1 MLDNYHLNQLA
12 EPLLVWFLDHARVL
26 PWRERPEPYR
36 VWVSEIMLQQTRVE
50 AVKPYYERFL
60 KALPDVAA
68 LAACPEDQLMK
79 LWEGLGYYNRVRNMQ
94 KAAVTVTEEYGGVL
108 PADYGKLLELKGIGS
123 YTAGAIASIAYGIPV
138 PAVDGNVLRI
148 LTRVA
153 ADDTDIMKQ
162 SFRSAGEA
170 QLGEMMQDLTVPEE
184 LRRALRDENV
194 PGAFNQAMMEFGALQ
209 CVPKSPD
216 CECCPLNGKCLG
228 LAARR
233 VERLP
238 VKSGKTVVKPRYFN
252 YLYIHGQGMTL
263 LSKRTGNDIWRNLY
277 EFPLIETERA
287 VTWEEL
293 SGMAV
298 FQELFDGIEKVEITR
313 EYVAKK
319 HVLSHRVI
327 YPVFYEIRVDS
338 FSESMGKYLK
348 VPDNRVGE
356 YAVSRLI
363 QSYLEVRDGLLF

>member
-1 MLDNYHLNQLA
+1 
-12 EPLLVWFLDHARVL
+12 
-26 PWRERPEPYR
+26 
-36 VWVSEIMLQQTRVE
+36 
-50 AVKPYYERFL
+50 
-60 KALPDVAA
+60 
-68 LAACPEDQLMK
+68 
-79 LWEGLGYYNRVRNMQ
+79 
-94 KAAVTVTEEYGGVL
+94 
-108 PADYGKLLELKGIGS
+108 
-123 YTAGAIASIAYGIPV
+123 
-138 PAVDGNVLRI
+138 
-148 LTRVA
+148 
-153 ADDTDIMKQ
+153 
-162 SFRSAGEA
+162 
-170 QLGEMMQDLTVPEE
+170 
-184 LRRALRDENV
+184 
-194 PGAFNQAMMEFGALQ
+194 MMEFGALQ
-209 CVPKSPD
+209 CIPKSPD
-216 CECCPLNGKCLG
+216 CEHCPLNGKCLG
-228 LAARR
+228 LAARQ

-263 LSKRTGNDIWRNLY
+263 LFKRTGNDIWRNLY

-298 FQELFDGIEKVEITR
+298 FQELFDGIEKVEIIR

-338 FSESMGKYLK
+338 FSESMEKYLK
-348 VPDNRVGE
+348 VPDDRVGE

>member
-1 MLDNYHLNQLA
+1 MEDREISDILIRWYEENKRD
-12 EPLLVWFLDHARVL
+12 L
-26 PWRERPEPYR
+26 PWRRTSDPYL
-36 VWVSEIMLQQTRVE
+36 VWISEIILQQTRVVQGLE
-50 AVKPYYERFL
+50 YFNRFTERF
-60 KALPDVAA
+60 PNVAA
-68 LAACPEDQLMK
+68 LAMADEDEVMK
-79 LWEGLGYYNRVRNMQ
+79 YWQGLGYYSRARNLH
-94 KAAVTVTEEYGGVL
+94 AAAQQIMNDFDGVFPRTREEVL
-108 PADYGKLLELKGIGS
+108 SLRGIGD
-123 YTAGAIASIAYGIPV
+123 YTVAAICSFAYRLPY
-138 PAVDGNVLRI
+138 ATVDGNVF
-148 LTRVA
+148 RVLA
-153 ADDTDIMKQ
+153 RLFDVDLPIDGGEGKKYFTALAQ
-162 SFRSAGEA
+162 SLLDERRP
-170 QLGEMMQDLTVPEE
+170 DL
-184 LRRALRDENV
+184 
-194 PGAFNQAMMEFGALQ
+194 FNQAMMEFGALQ

-263 LSKRTGNDIWRNLY
+263 LFKRTGNDIWRNLY

-298 FQELFDGIEKVEITR
+298 FQELFDGIEKVEIIR

-338 FSESMGKYLK
+338 FSESMEKYLK
-348 VPDNRVGE
+348 VPDDRVGE

>member
-1 MLDNYHLNQLA
+1 M
-12 EPLLVWFLDHARVL
+12 
-26 PWRERPEPYR
+26 
-36 VWVSEIMLQQTRVE
+36 
-50 AVKPYYERFL
+50 
-60 KALPDVAA
+60 
-68 LAACPEDQLMK
+68 
-79 LWEGLGYYNRVRNMQ
+79 
-94 KAAVTVTEEYGGVL
+94 
-108 PADYGKLLELKGIGS
+108 
-123 YTAGAIASIAYGIPV
+123 
-138 PAVDGNVLRI
+138 
-148 LTRVA
+148 
-153 ADDTDIMKQ
+153 
-162 SFRSAGEA
+162 
-170 QLGEMMQDLTVPEE
+170 
-184 LRRALRDENV
+184 
-194 PGAFNQAMMEFGALQ
+194 
-209 CVPKSPD
+209 
-216 CECCPLNGKCLG
+216 G
-228 LAARR
+228 LAVRQ

-263 LSKRTGNDIWRNLY
+263 LFKRTGNDIWRNLY

-338 FSESMGKYLK
+338 FSESMEKYLK
-348 VPDNRVGE
+348 VPDDRVGK